1 MSPGIRISLDKD
13 SFLRVGQRKKR
24 KRRNYYF
31 YYYYWLWEQDGK
43 RIEGTGGDSVSVAL
57 GKATLCGLL

>member
-1 MSPGIRISLDKD
+1 MSPGIRIGLNKD

-31 YYYYWLWEQDGK
+31 YHYYCLWEQDEK
-43 RIEGTGGDSVSVAL
+43 RIEGAGGNSVSVAL